1 MTHRL
6 DRTDAFLTEF
16 EACLEAQQDFPSGV
30 AVRLDRSA
38 FYPSAG
44 GQPHDTGRLIIG
56 GSERKVLEVF
66 EKNGALWHLLDAA
79 PPAADPAV
87 RGRIDWT
94 RRFDHMQ
101 QHSGQHLLSQAFAR
115 RTGLDTIAVHIGAQ
129 ECTLDLPA
137 PSIDA
142 AVLDAVEDDANAVV
156 YDDRALKIYEVDE
169 AQVHLVPLR
178 TAPKVSGRVRI
189 VEIDGYDWSAC
200 GGTHV
205 RGTGQI
211 GIIKLLRTERRA
223 ESTRVTFLCGAR
235 ALRDY
240 RTMHRDVSELA
251 AGMSVARAE
260 LPQAVT
266 RLRDEARAAAKALAA
281 AQAQLDELEARDL
294 LAAAVALPGGGRA
307 VAAVWDD
314 RDAAA
319 LRNMAK
325 RLTAGPG
332 VVALL
337 AVTGEGGR
345 AQLCF
350 ARSHDVALDAAP
362 LLRATLQS
370 LGGARGGGTPDFAQ
384 GGGIVATSAVLQ
396 RALDQRIQELAQYT
410 GDLKGYIQH
419 LG

>member
-16 EACLEAQQDFPSGV
+16 DACLEAQQDFPSGV

-79 PPAADPAV
+79 PPTADPAV

-137 PSIDA
+137 PTIA
-142 AVLDAVEDDANAVV
+142 AAALDAVEDDANALV
-156 YDDRALKIYEVDE
+156 YENRPLRTYEVDE
-169 AQVHLVPLR
+169 AEVGRLPLR
-178 TAPKVSGRVRI
+178 SAPKVRGRIRI
-189 VEIDGYDWSAC
+189 VEIEGYDWSAC

-205 RGTGQI
+205 HATGQI
-211 GIIKLLRTERRA
+211 GLIKLLRTEKRA
-223 ESTRVTFLCGAR
+223 DATRVTFLCGGR

-240 RTMHRDVSELA
+240 RAVHRDASDVA
-251 AGMSVARAE
+251 AGFSVARAD
-260 LPQAVT
+260 LPAAAA
-266 RLRDEARAAAKALAA
+266 RLRDEARAASKAQATL
-281 AQAQLDELEARDL
+281 QAQLAEWEAREL
-294 LAAAVALPGGGRA
+294 LAAARTLPNGWRI
-307 VAAVWDD
+307 VAAAWDD

-319 LRNMAK
+319 LRVTAK
-325 RLTAGPG
+325 RLTGEPS
-332 VVALL
+332 VIALL
-337 AVTGEGGR
+337 GAAGER

-350 ARSHDVALDAAP
+350 ARSRDADLDVALH
-362 LLRATLQS
+362 LRAALQT
-370 LGGARGGGTPDFAQ
+370 LGGARGGGGRDFAQ
-384 GGGIVATSAVLQ
+384 GGGLPADRATLHFAIE
-396 RALDQRIQELAQYT
+396 QRIQEIERAIPT
-410 GDLKGYIQH
+410 T
-419 LG
+419 